1 MRIDKYLKVARILK
15 KRTVGKELAINSR
28 LLINGKTAKAA
39 HEVNVGDIVEIQF
52 GHRTFKIKVLEVKQN
67 ASKQEAL
74 NMYEVI
80 EEKISEGV

>member
-39 HEVNVGDIVEIQF
+39 HEVKVGDIVEIQF